1 MALVAADVVKRKMA
15 TEKETGAKLRS
26 LPKMLLLKRAKK
38 SLKVRLKRNV
48 ESENQEKNNQSQN
61 QLKKKKLVLLLPIMR
76 LKRLLN
82 LKVFLRK
89 LKFVERI
96 KLMPRTSKNLTLFT
110 LNKQLLFKR
119 IFQLV
124 KPMQWA
130 EVLVLNFLVSKVLRM
145 KMMVLNP
152 EVEEVAV
159 EVAEVAEG
167 INLALK
173 DHKLNVVAAKVANL
187 SSTTMTSQLFE

>member
-1 MALVAADVVKRKMA
+1 MALVAADVEKRKMA

-173 DHKLNVVAAKVANL
+173 DHKLNVVAAKAANL